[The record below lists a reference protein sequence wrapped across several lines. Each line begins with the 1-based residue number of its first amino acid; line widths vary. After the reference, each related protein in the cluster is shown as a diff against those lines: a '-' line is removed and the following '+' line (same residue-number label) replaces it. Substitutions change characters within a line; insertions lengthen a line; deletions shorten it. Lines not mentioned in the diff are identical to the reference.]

1 MTLQKPRRG
10 RNVKKIIGLVCL
22 GALCVGVAIMGV
34 RVTQVAQQ
42 TMVEAATTPTPVPAP
57 AANMLA
63 VTPDPNAPTPEPVL
77 KNGSEGDQVKTLQ
90 ARLQELGYYS
100 GEIDGQFGNGT
111 RDAVYLFQQQN
122 GLSADGVV
130 GSDTRALLYSVEARP
145 MTVTPTPTLE
155 PTQANAEPWNVDGM
169 PLLVNKEHPLPED
182 YACANLVNMTDYC
195 DPDVVKIKANGI
207 EGEQVAVDALMV
219 MLQAAQAEGIDNWQV
234 SAGWRSVGYQQQL
247 LDDKIAEYKA
257 EGFSSANARSA
268 ALKTVAEPGT
278 SEHHTGLAFDI
289 TVPGVSF
296 KGTVQSDWISEHC
309 WEYGFI
315 LRYAEDKEDIT
326 GFVAEAWHF
335 RYVGT
340 EHSLIM
346 RDENLCLEEY
356 IEKYGPA
363 AE

>member
-111 RDAVYLFQQQN
+111 REAVYLFQQQN

-145 MTVTPTPTLE
+145 
-155 PTQANAEPWNVDGM
+155 
-169 PLLVNKEHPLPED
+169 
-182 YACANLVNMTDYC
+182 
-195 DPDVVKIKANGI
+195 
-207 EGEQVAVDALMV
+207 
-219 MLQAAQAEGIDNWQV
+219 
-234 SAGWRSVGYQQQL
+234 
-247 LDDKIAEYKA
+247 
-257 EGFSSANARSA
+257 
-268 ALKTVAEPGT
+268 
-278 SEHHTGLAFDI
+278 
-289 TVPGVSF
+289 
-296 KGTVQSDWISEHC
+296 
-309 WEYGFI
+309 
-315 LRYAEDKEDIT
+315 
-326 GFVAEAWHF
+326 
-335 RYVGT
+335 
-340 EHSLIM
+340 
-346 RDENLCLEEY
+346 
-356 IEKYGPA
+356 
-363 AE
+363 